1 LTPILFL
8 AAFARADGIEDDER
22 EVDYFRAEDDTFEVR
37 LDGADGSRI
46 SFEARVGSSGDEL
59 ARFEFEYRS
68 AIILSTS
75 SSSSTVSS
83 SSETYSSTEGSEEE
97 DNEGEFDE
105 TEFRVKFTELVEYL
119 ESGAT
124 PGFQAGEDTL
134 VQTYTDAS
142 WGAWTNDAVS
152 DTAGYFQSTVAT
164 LDGVLG
170 FTVYATGS
178 PVSMA
183 NFNITSNK
191 VKFDVNIAS
200 FPFQETGSYLALVS
214 KLESDDADAEF
225 ENHGGDENDDSDDEE
240 DSSTS
245 STSTVEVWGDDND
258 DEEDRTFKVSKA
270 TSSISGFFTW
280 VQTVE
285 VVDAFGTS
293 RTANVL
299 TTIDTAENNMYFTFN
314 VSSPQSIFWDPEIG
328 ATGTNSA
335 SSVCLSSAVML
346 ALAAAFLN

>member
-1 LTPILFL
+1 M
-8 AAFARADGIEDDER
+8 
-22 EVDYFRAEDDTFEVR
+22 
-37 LDGADGSRI
+37 
-46 SFEARVGSSGDEL
+46 
-59 ARFEFEYRS
+59 
-68 AIILSTS
+68 
-75 SSSSTVSS
+75 
-83 SSETYSSTEGSEEE
+83 
-97 DNEGEFDE
+97 
-105 TEFRVKFTELVEYL
+105 

-134 VQTYTDAS
+134 VQTYTDAP

-191 VKFDVNIAS
+191 VKFDVNISS
-200 FPFQETGSYLALVS
+200 FPFRETGSYLALVS

-225 ENHGGDENDDSDDEE
+225 ENHGGDENDDSDEE
-240 DSSTS
+240 
-245 STSTVEVWGDDND
+245 VEVWGDDND

-293 RTANVL
+293 RTANV
-299 TTIDTAENNMYFTFN
+299 FK
-314 VSSPQSIFWDPEIG
+314 S
-328 ATGTNSA
+328 
-335 SSVCLSSAVML
+335 
-346 ALAAAFLN
+346 

>member
-22 EVDYFRAEDDTFEVR
+22 EVDFRAEDDTFEVR

-46 SFEARVGSSGDEL
+46 SCEARVGSSGDEL

-191 VKFDVNIAS
+191 VKFDVNIAN
-200 FPFQETGSYLALVS
+200 FPFQQTGSYLALVS

-240 DSSTS
+240 DDSSTS

-328 ATGTNSA
+328 ITGTNSA